1 MMVLIHYLENLE
13 YFHRENLKYQ
23 IYLMVL
29 ATIVNVFYTF
39 WDRPVYN
46 FMTYEDIGT
55 AVFLIGGFA
64 MIIMIFFGMGK
75 VTKMRKKSLKTL

>member
-1 MMVLIHYLENLE
+1 
-13 YFHRENLKYQ
+13 
-23 IYLMVL
+23 MVL
-29 ATIVNVFYTF
+29 ATIINAFYTF

-55 AVFLIGGFA
+55 AFFLIGGFA

-75 VTKMRKKSLKTL
+75 VTKMRNKSLKTL